1 MTLDV
6 PWCRFDVGN
15 LVDDARL
22 EEKLTPLIYEAF
34 VADVISRLD
43 VVGKSG
49 SNVVDGLAD
58 RLRPDF

>member
-1 MTLDV
+1 
-6 PWCRFDVGN
+6 
-15 LVDDARL
+15 LVDDARF